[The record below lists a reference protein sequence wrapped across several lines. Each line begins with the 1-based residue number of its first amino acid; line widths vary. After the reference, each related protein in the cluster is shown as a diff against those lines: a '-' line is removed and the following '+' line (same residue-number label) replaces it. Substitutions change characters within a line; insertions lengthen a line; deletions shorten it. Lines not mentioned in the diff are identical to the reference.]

1 MDMHE
6 TTRQAARQRRRR
18 GRLLAGTTTGLAVAG
33 LLVCLVMTIHPGHKE
48 DTASAAATA
57 VTNAHPPASPGHQ
70 PSSTPSPSASPS
82 PKAGASKKPKASPS
96 KRAATAPKPSSASP
110 RTAPATSS
118 LAGRIR
124 PKITYPGVAT
134 VYKAGVGD
142 GACSYGPSSDM
153 MIAAMNA
160 TDYETSRA
168 CGAYIRVHAA
178 NGASVTVR
186 ITNECPLPCAP
197 GQLDLSEQAFAK
209 LAPVATGRLAITWSL
224 LSPTT
229 AGTISIRYKDGSSQY
244 WCGIQAIG
252 HRNPLARL
260 EVRTGGTWRPLTR
273 TSYNYFLS
281 PNGSGCGGPIRLT
294 DIYGQHLT
302 ISGISIRPD
311 VIQRTQ
317 TQFARH

>member
-1 MDMHE
+1 MQE

-18 GRLLAGTTTGLAVAG
+18 RRLMVGTTTGLIVTG
-33 LLVCLVMTIHPGHKE
+33 LLVCLVMTMQPDRKE
-48 DTASAAATA
+48 DAGPAVATA
-57 VTNAHPPASPGHQ
+57 VANSQGTFASASPG
-70 PSSTPSPSASPS
+70 
-82 PKAGASKKPKASPS
+82 
-96 KRAATAPKPSSASP
+96 RKPSSASP
-110 RTAPATSS
+110 SATSTTSVTPSAGSTTPKASPSRPAAPSSVSPRKAPVTTS

-124 PKITYPGVAT
+124 PQVGYPGVAT

-153 MIAAMNA
+153 MIAAMNT

-168 CGAYIRVHAA
+168 CGAYVRVHAA

-209 LAPVATGRLAITWSL
+209 LAPVSTGRLAITWSL
-224 LSPTT
+224 LSPDMS
-229 AGTISIRYKDGSSQY
+229 GTISIRYKTGSSPY

-260 EVRTGGTWRPLTR
+260 EVRVGGVWRQLAR
-273 TSYNYFLS
+273 TDYNYFLS
-281 PNGSGCGGPIRLT
+281 PDGSGCGGAIRLT
-294 DIYGQHLT
+294 DIYGERLT
-302 ISGISIRPD
+302 VNGIAVRPD
-311 VIQRTQ
+311 VVQATRA
-317 TQFARH
+317 QFARH